1 MTTIPFKVPGIADL
15 RAVRFNFGGDGGV
28 FSNEFDGY
36 TDGTTWNGWLNVY
49 VKLETYRDQIRPL
62 MVGEAG
68 LGFDET
74 VEDLDGIAAEAEKNG
89 TLVSLA
95 GGFTTAEVTPPVVD
109 EDKQAEILG
118 DLIHDEPT
126 DCPMCGGDAYLLGTL
141 GTIKHFRCRDCGWT
155 FPS

>member
-1 MTTIPFKVPGIADL
+1 MTTIPFKVPGIDDL

-49 VKLETYRDQIRPL
+49 VKLETYRDQIRP
-62 MVGEAG
+62 MFVGDDG
-68 LGFDET
+68 LGVDET

-95 GGFTTAEVTPPVVD
+95 GGFTTAEVTTPD
-109 EDKQAEILG
+109 EDKQAEIL
-118 DLIHDEPT
+118 DEIVNDGPAP
-126 DCPMCGGDAYLLGTL
+126 DCPLCEGEVYLIGTL
-141 GTIKHFRCRDCGWT
+141 GLVKHFRCRACGWT
-155 FPS
+155 FS